1 MYPVAPVSRIRP
13 PASCGID
20 PCFRLMARKGS
31 LFEPGNARPAVLS
44 DTERSGTD
52 LARRTTCRSVGL
64 PRRRTSHDLRRACH
78 PRPDGSGV
86 RVSSDDRDPGPGR
99 TGALGAGTAPPLW
112 GCESF
117 GQGIAAHFA
126 RLGQTRPGVWG
137 ASPARAAGNDLD
149 NAMAERMR
157 HMLRFGMLEVRVC
170 FSGLQ
175 PRFRYPRWGRSVVLE
190 LQGLSAACPRRLLYR
205 GQK

>member
-1 MYPVAPVSRIRP
+1 MAKTHPPYTPEYRRRGELRARESEPNRSPGGRDAPGAGRLPQGILRVARP
-13 PASCGID
+13 WAFQSCG
-20 PCFRLMARKGS
+20 
-31 LFEPGNARPAVLS
+31 
-44 DTERSGTD
+44 
-52 LARRTTCRSVGL
+52 
-64 PRRRTSHDLRRACH
+64 
-78 PRPDGSGV
+78 
-86 RVSSDDRDPGPGR
+86 PGPGR

-137 ASPARAAGNDLD
+137 ASPAGAAGNDLD